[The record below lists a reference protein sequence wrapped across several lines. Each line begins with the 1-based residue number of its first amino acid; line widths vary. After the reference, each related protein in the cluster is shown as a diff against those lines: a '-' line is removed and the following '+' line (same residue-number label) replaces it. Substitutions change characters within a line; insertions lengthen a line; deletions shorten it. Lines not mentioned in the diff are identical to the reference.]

1 MIKSTMLVLAALA
14 LSACSSVP
22 KPIQVDVKP
31 VERPALIVPKVD
43 QFTSRNVKWVVITPE
58 NVESVFADLK
68 SANKNVVVFAIT
80 ADGYENLSLNIA
92 DITKLIQQQRS
103 IIAAYQ
109 QYYETE
115 P

>member
-1 MIKSTMLVLAALA
+1 MIKSTVLALTVLSLA
-14 LSACSSVP
+14 ACSNVP
-22 KPIQVDVKP
+22 KKITVDNKP

-43 QFTSRNVKWVVITPE
+43 QFTARQVKWVIVTPE
-58 NVESVFADLK
+58 NIESVFADLK
-68 SANKNVVVFAIT
+68 ASNKSIVLFAIT
-80 ADGYENLSLNIA
+80 ADGYENLSLNMA